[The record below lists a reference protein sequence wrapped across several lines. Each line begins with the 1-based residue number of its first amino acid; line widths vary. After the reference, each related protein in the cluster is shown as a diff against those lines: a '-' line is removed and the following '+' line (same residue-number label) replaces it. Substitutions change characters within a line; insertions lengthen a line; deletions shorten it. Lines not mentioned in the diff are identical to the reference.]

1 MFCPPSVA
9 AVGVRD
15 LPDSAR
21 RLLHGDTGDLLSLSD
36 RLANVALQ
44 CASIILNAD
53 DHELERVA
61 HEGVSVDQ
69 SGGNAAVSTGGK
81 ERHALQAELL
91 ALMVQLNHRRGVAQ
105 RASAGRCAVAD
116 GKGTLS
122 LALVLVQQLL
132 HVAIA
137 GVPVAGTEK
146 MELCAEK
153 LSQQE
158 IPLLVRR
165 LIAVDDQLTGKI
177 DSRAGRR
184 SQCAKVGL
192 HRTGGQYL
200 RRSRLKSLAQYEF
213 QTADLVSAGA
223 DARHVVSLDPQGHI
237 LARRGGVQWVE
248 RSGRR
253 HQLDAGRVL

>member
-1 MFCPPSVA
+1 MISQTPLAGSV
-9 AVGVRD
+9 
-15 LPDSAR
+15 
-21 RLLHGDTGDLLSLSD
+21 HGDTGDLLSLSD

-81 ERHALQAELL
+81 ERHALQAE
-91 ALMVQLNHRRGVAQ
+91 ALGTDGTAQPPPRCSPARLGRSLRRCGRQ
-105 RASAGRCAVAD
+105 RDA
-116 GKGTLS
+116 L

-158 IPLLVRR
+158 IPVLCAPAHRR
-165 LIAVDDQLTGKI
+165 
-177 DSRAGRR
+177 
-184 SQCAKVGL
+184 
-192 HRTGGQYL
+192 
-200 RRSRLKSLAQYEF
+200 
-213 QTADLVSAGA
+213 
-223 DARHVVSLDPQGHI
+223 
-237 LARRGGVQWVE
+237 
-248 RSGRR
+248 
-253 HQLDAGRVL
+253 